1 MHIFLLTKTYIIM
14 NGYLMLSIV
23 TLIFLVIYLYS
34 YQSVAME
41 NKKRKAILEK
51 KRHLQ
56 LAINARLK
64 ELADRRHEKLER
76 FIERSIEIRRE
87 LVKLKNTSRVK
98 SNPIQVD

>member
-56 LAINARLK
+56 LAINARQK
-64 ELADRRHEKLER
+64 ERVDRRHEKLER

-87 LVKLKNTSRVK
+87 LVRLKNTSRVK